1 MAPGRRVLIIAD
13 DSRVAEVY
21 ASKLRRGGYDV
32 NVAPDGMSG
41 FDLAAPLPP
50 DAIILDIRLPRLSR
64 VAALAALRQDE
75 ASSSVPVVVLSN
87 DDAPAVL
94 AEAGRLGVSAYLI
107 KSIEMPRD
115 VAEALSDLWHG
126 PAEMTESSWSTV
138 AAAPPGKPPEAAHD
152 APPVLV
158 VDEHVS
164 TRQMVQTALELD
176 GFRVLG
182 AGGGEA
188 AWKLINDYRPAVVVT
203 HVWMP
208 GLDGLELCRKIK
220 AAETLRQVKVILYTV
235 GITSADEA
243 RQAGCDQFFLM
254 TSALSGLRDAV
265 GRLYPSRTPLRSRS
279 KYGP

>member
-1 MAPGRRVLIIAD
+1 MTAARRILIIAD

-32 NVAPDGMSG
+32 NVARDGVSG
-41 FDLAAPLPP
+41 FDLAGPLPP
-50 DAIILDIRLPRLSR
+50 DAIILDIRLPRLSG
-64 VAALAALRQDE
+64 VAALAALRKDE
-75 ASSSVPVVVLSN
+75 TSSSVPVVVLSN

-94 AEAGRLGVSAYLI
+94 EEAGRLGVSAYLI

-126 PAEMTESSWSTV
+126 PPEMTESTWSTV
-138 AAAPPGKPPEAAHD
+138 AAPPHAKMPDPANHAA
-152 APPVLV
+152 PVLV
-158 VDEHVS
+158 VDEHVA
-164 TRQMVQTALELD
+164 TRQMVQMALELD
-176 GFRVLG
+176 GYRVLG

-188 AWKLINDYRPAVVVT
+188 AWQLINDYRPAVVVT

-220 AAETLRQVKVILYTV
+220 AADTLRQVKVILYTV
-235 GITSADEA
+235 GITSEDEA

-265 GRLYPSRTPLRSRS
+265 GRLYD
-279 KYGP
+279 